1 MTDKLELQTQPIGSE
16 SEAEATKSAFDKLKN
31 LVEHD
36 QEEEASREKRRER
49 RQNRK
54 QHTESG
60 ASLGL
65 DNDYDQDGFK
75 LPEGK
80 VPLDGHFTTKEV
92 ERLVQAA
99 QQEGMLDGQVE
110 VDVVQTNSNFGDKI
124 VIKDSPDELET
135 AKHAA
140 NVEKEKKRHEAE
152 EQHSGPTEI

>member
-1 MTDKLELQTQPIGSE
+1 MGSE
-16 SEAEATKSAFDKLKN
+16 SEGEATQSAFDKLKN

-36 QEEEASREKRRER
+36 QGEEASREKRRER

-54 QHTESG
+54 QHNESG
-60 ASLGL
+60 ASLGLGL
-65 DNDYDQDGFK
+65 DNDYDQDGFR

-99 QQEGMLDGQVE
+99 QKEGMLDGQVE

-135 AKHAA
+135 ARHAA
-140 NVEKEKKRHEAE
+140 NVKKEEKRHEE
-152 EQHSGPTEI
+152 EERKSGPTEI